1 MQNSKTLQ
9 KVLTSLDV
17 IDNIIDRED
26 PWGKNPVL
34 QEIIKHLHPA
44 YNDLQD
50 IREELLTLFTETIQ
64 KGKEKI

>member
-1 MQNSKTLQ
+1 
-9 KVLTSLDV
+9 V